1 MTWEILILVLPI
13 PYLSAAFLPQRVFFA
28 LVWNHY
34 VCEFPPLIEFPF
46 PIHPIGFRDWIYFM
60 VLCYFPPSTLIYR
73 LSAKAAV
80 VRYRYVNFGCNL

>member
-1 MTWEILILVLPI
+1 MGNSYIGASHS
-13 PYLSAAFLPQRVFFA
+13 LSIRSLFASKGFFA

-73 LSAKAAV
+73 LSSKAAV